1 MSTRDPRQ
9 TYLNRRRPIRRTPMW
24 VAVTGFL
31 VVVGALAVMARTTPP
46 QPANNAIAA
55 VVPSQPES
63 RDVQAPLATR
73 PTEQPVASPV
83 TKPAV
88 SAEPQPTVAGGAEAD
103 FESLTLSLIH
113 I

>member
-9 TYLNRRRPIRRTPMW
+9 TYLNRRRPVRRTPMW

-63 RDVQAPLATR
+63 RDVQAPLALVR
-73 PTEQPVASPV
+73 PSSRWPARSPSPPSPPNLSRPGPVVP
-83 TKPAV
+83 KPI
-88 SAEPQPTVAGGAEAD
+88 SN
-103 FESLTLSLIH
+103 H
-113 I
+113 